1 MTSES
6 LLFFKVFLVESLH
19 VVLSNNG
26 QRGAAHTRTYAHTHR
41 THNSDCFREASQS
54 EGHGTLLL
62 KHAGHKTGPEQKNT
76 EETKKDG
83 GGIPLG

>member
-1 MTSES
+1 MSES
-6 LLFFKVFLVESLH
+6 LLFFKVFLVEFLH

-26 QRGAAHTRTYAHTHR
+26 QLGAAHTHARTHR
-41 THNSDCFREASQS
+41 THNSGCFREASQS

-76 EETKKDG
+76 EETKRDG